1 MGSGLIADVWVVGH
15 TVRTLKSDE
24 SQQTGLLP
32 PTDSQPRN
40 PSWPAHLS
48 TPQSPFVENWG
59 TFRLPVSGLGFAAIA
74 RSSRTDKVGKEIA

>member
-1 MGSGLIADVWVVGH
+1 MHKQL
-15 TVRTLKSDE
+15 RTQLAHLNRTRAGKVTCSC
-24 SQQTGLLP
+24 P
-32 PTDSQPRN
+32 PTVSREI
-40 PSWPAHLS
+40 SIVAGTSS